1 MEDETLGYVPDADPG
16 TSEYTDL
23 AGEEILETE
32 ISGEGGL
39 SGEEA
44 ETVSEVEESMP
55 DPLEGETLSEESVVV
70 VPPSSL
76 DVENLTIHVSEGVL
90 IEGLLPQAEEE
101 EVLPVAYAGGSALS
115 LVIPDNRVVFTLGS
129 KQLVFPSGYVDDL
142 VLVDGYLLNMG
153 SPVTISVNLSET
165 ASVSNYIISQVT
177 FPTYGSSDY
186 ITYVTSY
193 GSPYRIV
200 DRYRN
205 TSGTISSYT
214 RTSSAA
220 MMSQEIVQPAWYG
233 FSGGRMYGYM
243 FALVLIFI
251 LIWGRMRWKR

>member
-1 MEDETLGYVPDADPG
+1 MEEETLGYVPETDSASLEDDEPVTEDA
-16 TSEYTDL
+16 SE
-23 AGEEILETE
+23 AEA
-32 ISGEGGL
+32 
-39 SGEEA
+39 SGEEDLPGEEE
-44 ETVSEVEESMP
+44 ETLSEVEESAL
-55 DPLEGETLSEESVVV
+55 DLLEGETLSEEPVVV
-70 VPPSSL
+70 VSPASL
-76 DVENLTIHVSEGVL
+76 DVENLTIHVSDGVV
-90 IEGLLPQAEEE
+90 IEGLLPQEEE

-142 VLVDGYLLNMG
+142 VVVDGYLLNMG
-153 SPVTISVNLSET
+153 SSVTISVNLSET

-205 TSGTISSYT
+205 TSGSISSYT

-220 MMSQEIVQPAWYG
+220 MTSQEIVQPAWYG
-233 FSGGRMYGYM
+233 FSGGRMYGYI
-243 FALVLIFI
+243 FAIFLIFI